1 MVTVKLSAKKLIL
14 EIEKTEY
21 IALLISTPPIILMSM
36 DIHIGASAY
45 T

>member
-1 MVTVKLSAKKLIL
+1 MVTVKLSAKINTGNR
-14 EIEKTEY
+14 KTEY